1 MMERSKSCLSLA
13 CQMEVEEEMMSLTFR
28 LVIASLKI
36 DFSSKKRQMCSIE
49 RESRSIN
56 SMDEVDI
63 VSLDKDSATCK
74 CF

>member
-1 MMERSKSCLSLA
+1 
-13 CQMEVEEEMMSLTFR
+13 
-28 LVIASLKI
+28 VIASLKI